1 MGDRMT
7 FILSPDEAND
17 KERALGVTPMDD
29 ALASYLDASVSVAP
43 LRAIHGTNGTFDHDR
58 KALLARL
65 RIGIRRNALAPSQ
78 RTMAGRLTDAAIDD
92 LAHAHPDYL
101 AFLERSQA
109 EKAQMVEIDAAMLSL
124 TMLTNRHNILLRIDL
139 ADRTNMPRSNNIPES

>member
-1 MGDRMT
+1 MT
-7 FILSPDEAND
+7 FILSPDEASD
-17 KERALGVTPMDD
+17 KERSLGVTPMDE
-29 ALASYLDASVSVAP
+29 ALASYLDASVAVAP

-78 RTMAGRLTDAAIDD
+78 RVMAGRLTDAAIDD

-101 AFLERSQA
+101 AFLDGAKR
-109 EKAQMVEIDAAMLSL
+109 EKTQMVEIDAAMLAL

-139 ADRTNMPRSNNIPES
+139 ADRTNMPRSSGLTE